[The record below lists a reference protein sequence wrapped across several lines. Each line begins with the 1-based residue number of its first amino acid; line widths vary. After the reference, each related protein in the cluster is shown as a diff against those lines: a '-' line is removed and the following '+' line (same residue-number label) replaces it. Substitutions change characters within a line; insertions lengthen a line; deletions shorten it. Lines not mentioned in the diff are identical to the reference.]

1 MNRLEKLATL
11 SLVLTLTTVMFVYPD
26 ITKAADGGFTLKP
39 NKTSLQNGDSLEVSI
54 TLNSNENA
62 VTSYIAN
69 LSYPE
74 DKLTFEAADTQKSP
88 FTMILESKGGNG
100 EVNIINGSTT
110 PLTGDL
116 YVGKVTFKAKT
127 TTSADAVTLS
137 KKSAILTAN
146 NINIL
151 PGSVVQK
158 ESDPSTI
165 KKTNVESLSGKQS
178 SIFPDWISSL
188 FSKITNFFT
197 SIFN

>member
-1 MNRLEKLATL
+1 MNRLEKIATL
-11 SLVLTLTTVMFVYPD
+11 SLVLTLTTVMFVSPD
-26 ITKAADGGFTLKP
+26 ITKAADGGFTLKS
-39 NKTSLQNGDSLEVSI
+39 NKTTLQNGDSLEVSI
-54 TLNSNENA
+54 TLNTSENA

-116 YVGKVTFKAKT
+116 YVGKVTFKAKNA
-127 TTSADAVTLS
+127 TSSEAVTVS
-137 KKSAILTAN
+137 NKSAILTAN

-151 PGSVVQK
+151 PGSLVQK
-158 ESDPSTI
+158 DEDPSTV
-165 KKTNVESLSGKQS
+165 KKTNIESLSDKQT
-178 SIFPDWISSL
+178 SIFPGLISTL

-197 SIFN
+197 SLFN